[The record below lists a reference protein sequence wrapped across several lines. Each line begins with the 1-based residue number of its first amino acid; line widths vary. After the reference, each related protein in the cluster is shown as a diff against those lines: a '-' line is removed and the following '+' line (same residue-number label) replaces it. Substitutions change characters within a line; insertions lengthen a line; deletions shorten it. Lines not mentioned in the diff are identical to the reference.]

1 MPIIKID
8 ITPHK
13 KETKEM
19 MIKKVTDELSDITQ
33 IPKEFFRI
41 IINEVEPENIGIGG
55 NTLLKIREDEK
66 K

>member
-8 ITPHK
+8 ITPQK
-13 KETKEM
+13 KEIKEI

-41 IINEVEPENIGIGG
+41 IINEVEPENIGISG
-55 NTLLKIREDEK
+55 NTLLKIREDEDK
-66 K
+66 

>member
-8 ITPHK
+8 ITPQK
-13 KETKEM
+13 KEIKEI

-41 IINEVEPENIGIGG
+41 IINEVEPENIGIAGD
-55 NTLLKIREDEK
+55 TLLKIREGQK

>member
-8 ITPHK
+8 ITPQK

-41 IINEVEPENIGIGG
+41 IINEIEPENIGIAGD
-55 NTLLKIREDEK
+55 TLLKIREDEK